1 MDVGNVVG
9 VESPGINLLGLPL
22 GEAVG
27 INVEGRCVGF
37 VLGLG
42 VGSTEFNE
50 SQAHGTTMRYAHCLE
65 VVVRSLQI
73 VGTCAMSLS
82 EKYSSERT
90 IICNSA
96 QPEMLEH
103 STL

>member
-1 MDVGNVVG
+1 MGNVVG

-50 SQAHGTTMRYAHCLE
+50 SQAHGTTMR
-65 VVVRSLQI
+65 
-73 VGTCAMSLS
+73 
-82 EKYSSERT
+82 
-90 IICNSA
+90 
-96 QPEMLEH
+96 
-103 STL
+103 